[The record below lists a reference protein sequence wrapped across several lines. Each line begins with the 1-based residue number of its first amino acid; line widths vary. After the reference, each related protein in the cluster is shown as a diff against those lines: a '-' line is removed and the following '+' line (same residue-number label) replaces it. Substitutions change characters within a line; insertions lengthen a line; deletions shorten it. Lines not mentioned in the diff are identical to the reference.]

1 MIQIIG
7 LMVGTYIVT
16 RMISLLLGKKDGDE
30 SIVTRVFAVIT
41 VIVAVIGIAGLL
53 MTGAPKG

>member
-7 LMVGTYIVT
+7 LMVGAYIVT
-16 RMISLLLGKKDGDE
+16 RMVSLLLRKKDGEE

-41 VIVAVIGIAGLL
+41 VIVAVIGIASLL
-53 MTGAPKG
+53 TASLPK